1 LEKNIRNDTILR
13 TTVPQI
19 MIAVL
24 FSALMIFGITSA
36 GSIDLALHLRA
47 DAQEDSYC
55 DPSNTSCSPTDI
67 LVDADGNVICD
78 PHTEDCS
85 QYLTMPETPETP
97 APTEE
102 TPVTPDA
109 GVDAPS
115 SDVETPPA
123 DAGTPPTPIVKE
135 VPGGYEV
142 TNLSPSVCK
151 SGAAE
156 FAVNYACEIVCSG
169 LGVACMASICGG
181 SAGVACLPGVIVC
194 TGVAVSC
201 EMACGAA
208 IDKVC
213 AAVENAPN
221 S

>member
-1 LEKNIRNDTILR
+1 MEIDKRNDATLR
-13 TTVPQI
+13 ITVPQI

-55 DPSNTSCSPTDI
+55 DPSNTSCLPTDI

-78 PHTEDCS
+78 PHVEDCS
-85 QYLTMPETPETP
+85 QYLTIPETSETP

-109 GVDAPS
+109 GVDAPP
-115 SDVETPPA
+115 SDVETPPE
-123 DAGTPPTPIVKE
+123 DAGTFPTPIVKE

-142 TNLSPSVCK
+142 TNLSPGACK
-151 SGAAE
+151 SAPAQ
-156 FAVNYACEIVCSG
+156 FAVNYACDIACSG

-181 SAGVACLPGVIVC
+181 SAGAACLPGVIVC
-194 TGVAVSC
+194 TGVGVSC
-201 EMACGAA
+201 EMACGAFVE
-208 IDKVC
+208 KLC
-213 AAVENAPN
+213 AAAENAPN